1 MLIIFY
7 FALWEVN
14 AMVELQRENSFVV
27 ELTDIGVEEIQKHAN
42 IYTDDTRPLSL
53 AEREWSTKNYITL
66 WTGILVSIPV
76 YMMASALL
84 SSGLTWLQSLF
95 ICVLF

>member
-1 MLIIFY
+1 
-7 FALWEVN
+7 
-14 AMVELQRENSFVV
+14 MVELQRENSFVV

-66 WTGILVSIPV
+66 WTDIWVAG
-76 YMMASALL
+76 
-84 SSGLTWLQSLF
+84 
-95 ICVLF
+95 